1 MSGWNLLVIW
11 PFISMEIL
19 CGFSKMV
26 GNVGI
31 IGYRAEQLGETR
43 EYWMRRLRVVW
54 IVNSE
59 LQGGNPYLC

>member
-1 MSGWNLLVIW
+1 VIW

-31 IGYRAEQLGETR
+31 IGYWAGQLGETR

>member
-1 MSGWNLLVIW
+1 VIW

-31 IGYRAEQLGETR
+31 IGYWAGQLGETR
-43 EYWMRRLRVVW
+43 EYWMRRLRVV
-54 IVNSE
+54 
-59 LQGGNPYLC
+59 